1 MVHLLPTNTFA
12 ELDATV
18 ELGLYRKTWS
28 GKRGNVEHM
37 ALTNLEA

>member
-1 MVHLLPTNTFA
+1 LLPTNTFG

-18 ELGLYRKTWS
+18 ELGIYRKTWS
-28 GKRGNVEHM
+28 GKRANVEHI